1 MEKLL
6 FYAAGNREKEKKLA
20 QLAAML
26 GMEFVCIKPMQTGQ
40 QIGYLAGVEGFY
52 EKKMSV
58 LENAPLIS
66 EEMLVFCGLA
76 GDRLDHVLNMLRGS
90 GLQVS
95 LKAVM
100 TAHNVGWT
108 VAALYRELTA
118 ERMQFQE
125 KRL

>member
-6 FYAAGNREKEKKLA
+6 FFAAGDREKEKKMA

-26 GMEFVCIKPMQTGQ
+26 GLEFVRITPMQTGQ
-40 QIGYLAGVEGFY
+40 QIGYLAGVDGFHAQ
-52 EKKMSV
+52 KMSV
-58 LENAPLIS
+58 LEAAPLIS
-66 EEMLVFCGLA
+66 EEMLIFCGLP
-76 GDRLDHVLNMLRGS
+76 GNRLDSVLSMLRGS
-90 GLQVS
+90 GLPVS

-118 ERMQFQE
+118 ERAQLQK
-125 KRL
+125 KRP